1 MIVGKRQIAVL
12 LTVLLLIQ
20 SFSIGLGPLKMQQA
34 YANPIASPNQT
45 EPSEEQTTTSESTVS
60 TPEKLSLSQIES
72 ELITPIDESKAAALT
87 NSEPAVPV
95 PGNLTVSATDTT
107 IEVMWDAVAGAQGY
121 DVSLDGSVKNVNTNH
136 HIFSDLEPNRQYSIK
151 VRAFN
156 DYGSYGVIG
165 DIDGD
170 GLVNAIDFALLK
182 KYLLTPE
189 EALSEEKLWAG
200 DVNGDGTVN
209 AIDIALMKK
218 YLLDNSSRFPKS
230 VSEWS
235 EDIKC
240 VTLSV
245 TNDTQA
251 PTLPENLVLTAKT
264 STSVSISWTASTD
277 NFGVVGYDIFIDDN
291 KIETVTDT
299 DITIDGFTPNTDYK
313 ITVKAR
319 DAAGNVS
326 SASNALAIKTNPDVD
341 QEAPTAPGNLTSPS
355 STSTTVNLVWTASTD
370 NVEVT
375 LYEIYD
381 GSSLVGITDKNTYT
395 VTDLETDTAYTYT
408 IKAKDGAGNVSVASN
423 ALTVKTGLP
432 TDITDIE
439 APTAPSN
446 LKYVS
451 KSSTSVKLE
460 WTASTDNVGVTSYEI
475 YNGKTQAGA
484 TAGETS
490 YIVEN
495 LLPNTTYVF
504 SVIAKDKALNTSTS
518 ATITLKTNI
527 NTMEQLKTAL
537 IDNIKNKGTVLQVT
551 YDGDSTD
558 LKNKLNALIT
568 NILNEGFYG
577 DYVASSGFKANGT
590 DGNFL
595 IEFNFT
601 YTSEEPIGEE
611 KIVSSVDE
619 METAIAGYFN
629 NRVNEFS
636 IIYQNGTGNIPEGGF
651 EVTYGDSIIYES
663 GIENI
668 PEKVENILNKIYKN
682 DSYLKFS
689 ISSNEY
695 SIISN
700 GQRAKISFKMEY
712 FTAKNEEDL
721 LDKKIELIL
730 SDIINPGMNV
740 HEKEKA
746 IHDYILLKVDY
757 DRSDNENKKNS
768 AYSALFEGKTICQ
781 GYALLAHKMLK
792 ATGIEN
798 IIVGGNNHAWNQV
811 KIEDKWYHLD
821 CTWDD
826 GDKNTNFY
834 KYYNLSDSE
843 MSKDH
848 TWDTTDSQ
856 VCNTVYI
863 SELELLKSD
872 SSINGLL
879 NNLKQSDGSYGVHD
893 PNPSMGVQFLYSSI
907 LVKENEIMGLLYD
920 VSVPDY
926 LDKEIEWISSD
937 ISIVEVVDGSIIAK
951 KSGDAFITIRFKN
964 NPGYSDVCSVKVISS
979 TLSDGTEL
987 KTVDQSKL
995 SEFQNQRIQPI
1006 INIVGNND
1014 ISTNTTVND
1023 CISDLTGRIEMLG
1036 HPVDIKTDSKFDW
1049 AEIGFKIEDD
1059 TFDTADLNDLVI
1071 CWYDDSNNV
1080 IVPQATRI
1088 DYDNKAV
1095 YATVS
1100 HFSKYFLT
1108 YKNNINKKQINI
1120 VCVIDTIYASQDNV
1134 NKSVDIIKNMTSKL
1148 VAKGSY
1154 NINIYFID
1162 TKSAKSNN
1170 FATNQVIYKNW
1181 NDAYA
1186 GNLISDN
1193 VAITDANK
1201 TEAEG
1206 VVGNALHMG
1215 ENFLL
1220 NNKDSGLKLAKGG
1233 LFHNYT
1239 IGFLDGF
1246 WYFKDN
1252 TKDSSTMKPIVKYPN
1267 FDTSLL
1273 VCDNGLY
1280 FRGVTVNSSNLEEI
1294 KEVLPELLISVF
1306 EDNTRVVIPQKV
1318 KLLQNNSIL
1327 GGYSNIIYASDTY
1340 TMEDEV
1346 ERHITGYQGKVIVG
1360 CFSNDRD
1367 VFLAAG
1373 DDIIISNSWYDILAK
1388 LSSEEF
1394 TNFEQVTI
1402 GENGVSF
1409 NTLGQGKKNN
1419 DWLSITELSDLL
1431 TMLSIYTDS
1440 TLPENEEYLDD
1451 LAAEAYARVVKT
1463 NDGYRITI
1471 DGKTLTLK
1479 SKDYRL
1485 VNGRVVVD
1493 RSLFARCFMS
1503 SEEIQQALIAIE
1515 QADEDI
1521 IDGGIASVVSVDDLD
1536 ISTNKLK
1543 VRMLSSNSMAGVN
1556 TNAPILY
1563 AATYGQEDKN
1573 GSTNIR
1579 NIQKALIKIHC
1590 WVGDTNRPSNT
1601 PATGLYGTI
1610 TLCSVNKFLRDYMH
1624 YDKNI
1629 MELYK
1634 KSNSNQDGCS
1644 KSIADMIR
1652 LEAMYY
1658 IEGAPHVLLY
1668 GKQGAD
1674 VAVIQAIL
1682 KEKGYYNFS
1691 ITGNFD
1697 WNTEKAVLNYQNSK
1711 HLDTDGK
1718 VGEETWKSLGFR
1730 YNSESKYVIRC
1741 CPNYIKYYDIACE
1754 NQGTGNDEPI
1764 DDDIFAEKARIIH
1777 NESVRISNARSS
1789 LSASELVINEYYNK
1803 VVSSS
1808 QYNKIINSQ
1817 NFLQRLAPELNALKT
1832 MPEYI
1837 KFNIARNMGLP
1848 FRFSGD
1854 FLNQNAIGEVWD
1866 AIHSLCLFR
1875 NQLIINGEFE
1885 KAEIVA
1891 EKIEYYLQHGTI
1903 SGFSEYLV
1911 GLIASAV
1918 KDDIKGGAR
1927 QVVQGNYCDD
1937 VTLSGTIGQVLA
1949 GIFGVDLP
1957 GDIRD
1962 VSYDISNWEWSKEH
1976 GIQFGIDMVGILPV
1990 FGVLKYGDEAK
2001 ALIKGGNIADSVASA
2016 ASRRSIR
2023 IINAVTEYSTMNR
2036 VKQIRG
2042 LLPSDLKRGGNFAI
2056 ATVDIPGLKSEFYAH
2071 NLIDVLSDARSA
2083 QNAVADISVKPTKG
2097 IFQACYAVTT
2107 DGRKTIR
2114 DKDSEY
2120 KILSDIASKL
2130 GNNVNATGNIKLFTE
2145 LEPCLSCQDVVIQ
2158 LLQKYKNITI
2168 EVIHNNNKRL
2178 IP

>member
-1 MIVGKRQIAVL
+1 MIVGKRQIAAL
-12 LTVLLLIQ
+12 LTLLLLIQ

-34 YANPIASPNQT
+34 YAIPIDSPNQT
-45 EPSEEQTTTSESTVS
+45 ELSEEQTTTSESTVS
-60 TPEKLSLSQIES
+60 TPEKLSLSETES
-72 ELITPIDESKAAALT
+72 ELFAPIDESKAAALT
-87 NSEPAVPV
+87 YSGPAVQV

-107 IEVMWDAVAGAQGY
+107 IEVKWDAVAGTQGY
-121 DVSLDGSVKNVNTNH
+121 DISLDGIAQNVTANY
-136 HIFSDLEPNRQYSIK
+136 HIFRGLEPNRQYSIK
-151 VRAFN
+151 VRAYNNF
-156 DYGSYGVIG
+156 GSYGVIG

-189 EALSEEKLWAG
+189 ALSEDKLWAG
-200 DVNGDGTVN
+200 DVNGDGAVN
-209 AIDIALMKK
+209 AIDIALVKK
-218 YLLDNSSRFPKS
+218 YLLDNNSRFPKS

-251 PTLPENLVLTAKT
+251 PTLPENLVLIAKT

-299 DITIDGFTPNTDYK
+299 DVTIDGFTPNTDYK

-395 VTDLETDTAYTYT
+395 VTDLETDTAYTFT
-408 IKAKDGAGNVSVASN
+408 IKAKDGAGNVSIASN

-475 YNGKTQAGA
+475 YNGKTLAGT
-484 TAGETS
+484 TAGETN
-490 YIVEN
+490 YIVDN

-518 ATITLKTNI
+518 ATITIKTNI
-527 NTMEQLKTAL
+527 NTMDQLKTAL
-537 IDNIKNKGTVLQVT
+537 IDNINNKGTVLQVT

-558 LKNKLNALIT
+558 LKNKLNALMT

-577 DYVASSGFKANGT
+577 YYVASSGFKANGT

-611 KIVSSVDE
+611 RIVSSLDE
-619 METAIAGYFN
+619 METAITDYFN

-636 IIYQNGTGNIPEGGF
+636 IIYQNGTGNIPEGGI

-668 PEKVENILNKIYKN
+668 PEKVENILNKIN
-682 DSYLKFS
+682 SDDSYLKFS

-712 FTAKNEEDL
+712 FTTKNEEDL

-730 SDIINPGMNV
+730 SDIINSGMNV

-792 ATGIEN
+792 AAGIEN

-811 KIEDKWYHLD
+811 KIEDKWYHMD

-826 GDKNTNFY
+826 GENNTNFY

-856 VCNTVYI
+856 VCNTVYT

-872 SSINGLL
+872 PSINGLL

-907 LVKENEIMGLLYD
+907 LVKENEIMDLLYD

-937 ISIVEVVDGSIIAK
+937 TSIVEVLDGSIIAK

-964 NPGYSDVCSVKVISS
+964 NPGYSDVCSVKIISS
-979 TLSDGTEL
+979 ALSDGTEL

-1014 ISTNTTVND
+1014 INTNITVSD
-1023 CISDLTGRIEMLG
+1023 CTSDLTGRIEMLG

-1108 YKNNINKKQINI
+1108 YKNNINTKQINI

-1148 VAKGSY
+1148 VAKSSY

-1162 TKSAKSNN
+1162 TKSAKSKD

-1181 NDAYA
+1181 NDAYV

-1193 VAITDANK
+1193 VVITAANK

-1215 ENFLL
+1215 EKFLL
-1220 NNKDSGLKLAKGG
+1220 NNKDGSLKLAKGG

-1239 IGFLDGF
+1239 IEFLDGF

-1273 VCDNGLY
+1273 ICDNGLY

-1327 GGYSNIIYASDTY
+1327 GEYSNIIYASDTY

-1346 ERHITGYQGKVIVG
+1346 ERHITGYPGKIIVG
-1360 CFSNDRD
+1360 SFSNNRD

-1373 DDIIISNSWYDILAK
+1373 DDIIISNSWYDILDK
-1388 LSSEEF
+1388 LSSEKF
-1394 TNFEQVTI
+1394 TNFQQVTI

-1409 NTLGQGKKNN
+1409 NTLMQGKKNN

-1431 TMLSIYTDS
+1431 TMLSIDTDS

-1493 RSLFARCFMS
+1493 RSLFATCFVS
-1503 SEEIQQALIAIE
+1503 TEEI
-1515 QADEDI
+1515 
-1521 IDGGIASVVSVDDLD
+1521 GGGSIASVASVDDLD
-1536 ISTNKLK
+1536 ISTNNLK

-1590 WVGDTNRPSNT
+1590 WVGDTNKPSNT

-1624 YDKNI
+1624 YDANTI
-1629 MELYK
+1629 EQYK
-1634 KSNSNQDGCS
+1634 KANGNQDGCS

-1682 KEKGYYNFS
+1682 KEKKLYNFS
-1691 ITGNFD
+1691 ITDNFD
-1697 WNTEKAVLNYQNSK
+1697 GNTEKAVLNYQNSK

-1741 CPNYIKYYDIACE
+1741 CPNYKKYGDIACE
-1754 NQGTGNDEPI
+1754 NQGSGNPQDDAEAEQIAIRTFYYYFGQNEAGAIPANTSVSPEVATEMLKNLSKNENAFKPELGKGGCSWFVTEGNPYVGISPDKNIDIPVEVTKPSGSLVFDEARLLQMFNDAKTATEAEAMSKFRNYNGLSDTAPLNSKMQKAFI
-1764 DDDIFAEKARIIH
+1764 QFHKRFAESRMWDKVGDLVRTSSSKVGEVILQEGSAFSKQGSGKFAVVADASKVQVKGAITALTEIVKGKGVAAEPALVEAAEAMATKLKWAGTVRSVFRYGGKVLIVVGVAADVYKVYVAEDKVKAVV
-1777 NESVRISNARSS
+1777 ESAGGWAGATAGAVAFAAWWTPADVAGPWAWVAHGVGTLIAGGVGYWVGSGITRTIY
-1789 LSASELVINEYYNK
+1789 ELVIE
-1803 VVSSS
+1803 
-1808 QYNKIINSQ
+1808 
-1817 NFLQRLAPELNALKT
+1817 E
-1832 MPEYI
+1832 
-1837 KFNIARNMGLP
+1837 
-1848 FRFSGD
+1848 
-1854 FLNQNAIGEVWD
+1854 
-1866 AIHSLCLFR
+1866 
-1875 NQLIINGEFE
+1875 
-1885 KAEIVA
+1885 
-1891 EKIEYYLQHGTI
+1891 
-1903 SGFSEYLV
+1903 
-1911 GLIASAV
+1911 
-1918 KDDIKGGAR
+1918 
-1927 QVVQGNYCDD
+1927 
-1937 VTLSGTIGQVLA
+1937 
-1949 GIFGVDLP
+1949 
-1957 GDIRD
+1957 
-1962 VSYDISNWEWSKEH
+1962 
-1976 GIQFGIDMVGILPV
+1976 
-1990 FGVLKYGDEAK
+1990 
-2001 ALIKGGNIADSVASA
+2001 
-2016 ASRRSIR
+2016 
-2023 IINAVTEYSTMNR
+2023 
-2036 VKQIRG
+2036 
-2042 LLPSDLKRGGNFAI
+2042 
-2056 ATVDIPGLKSEFYAH
+2056 
-2071 NLIDVLSDARSA
+2071 
-2083 QNAVADISVKPTKG
+2083 
-2097 IFQACYAVTT
+2097 
-2107 DGRKTIR
+2107 
-2114 DKDSEY
+2114 
-2120 KILSDIASKL
+2120 
-2130 GNNVNATGNIKLFTE
+2130 
-2145 LEPCLSCQDVVIQ
+2145 
-2158 LLQKYKNITI
+2158 
-2168 EVIHNNNKRL
+2168 
-2178 IP
+2178 